1 MHDPPPTP
9 QNDAVAPSRHS
20 SAMQQPAQLFG
31 PQPAGLLSGAGDGS
45 PEHPT
50 TRSSARPNRH
60 RPSVRMAFLLILTV
74 SAPLGLLKRLRGGQ
88 RLRGAFAADS
98 AFAGELMLAPR
109 SRGR

>member
-74 SAPLGLLKRLRGGQ
+74 SAPLGLLKRLRG
-88 RLRGAFAADS
+88 AFAADS
-98 AFAGELMLAPR
+98 AFAGELMLASR